1 MQQLK
6 LADIN
11 AHPRDKYITF
21 TEEGHKYTIVDSEG
35 NPIKKPIVSTTQTIG
50 KYHEHFNA
58 DKALSKMSF
67 DEDGIYSGKNEAY
80 IGKTREEIKS
90 AWEEKGKGAS
100 ENGTL
105 SHQDIENFF
114 NGDPVVNPNSKEHQH
129 FLEFWRNYLE
139 ENPTHRPYRTECL
152 IYDDDIRCEKVLSGS
167 IDFLVIDENDD
178 LHMIDW
184 KFIQELKKD
193 NKYESKSGL
202 TIHKKMYK
210 PFNNLDDCN
219 FNHYKLQLNFYRHP
233 LENLY
238 GKNVKTMRLVL
249 LHEHQETWEEYMVER
264 IELKE
269 IWHTLR

>member
-11 AHPRDKYITF
+11 PHPRDKYITF

-58 DKALSKMSF
+58 DKALSKMLF
-67 DEDGIYSGKNEAY
+67 DEDGIYIGKNEAY
-80 IGKTREEIKS
+80 KGKTREQLKLE
-90 AWEEKGKGAS
+90 WEKKGKGAS
-100 ENGTL
+100 EKGTA

-114 NGDPVVNPNSKEHQH
+114 NGDHIENLDSKQHQL
-129 FLEFWRNYLE
+129 FLSFWSNYLDK
-139 ENPTHRPYRTECL
+139 NPTHRPYRTECL
-152 IYDDDIRCEKVLSGS
+152 IFDDDIRCESVLSGS
-167 IDFLVIDENDD
+167 IDFLAIDENGD
-178 LHMIDW
+178 LHMMDW
-184 KFIQELKKD
+184 KFIQELKKE
-193 NKYESKSGL
+193 NCYKTKYDDI
-202 TIHKKMYK
+202 IHKKMYK

-233 LENLY
+233 LENIY
-238 GKNVKTMRLVL
+238 GKKVKTMSLVI
-249 LHEHQETWEEYMVER
+249 LHEHQETWEEHLVEK
-264 IELKE
+264 INLDN